1 MRVIQEI
8 GLILCLDEIYNR
20 VAKNNQPP
28 HMLYILL
35 RHKSEKGEMRP
46 FLKISC
52 IPARYLL

>member
-8 GLILCLDEIYNR
+8 GLVLYLDEIYNR

-28 HMLYILL
+28 YILYILR
-35 RHKSEKGEMRP
+35 RHKSEKGEMRL

-52 IPARYLL
+52 IPVRYLL